1 MYIHIFNSN
10 KVVCT
15 YLQLSY
21 DMCICIFFCAMI
33 HIVYYM
39 CSRIHI
45 YVGQSNTSIYTL
57 LKKIRVCDMIVRDVQ
72 QASVYL
78 CLHKYV

>member
-1 MYIHIFNSN
+1 MCIYILNSN

-21 DMCICIFFCAMI
+21 DMFIYIFFCSMV
-33 HIVYYM
+33 HIVFYI
-39 CSRIHI
+39 CSRIHM
-45 YVGQSNTSIYTL
+45 YVGQNNTNIYTL
-57 LKKIRVCDMIVRDVQ
+57 LKKIRVCDMIVRDMQ

-78 CLHKYV
+78 CLYEYV